1 MTRGLRALLVRFGGL
16 FGRQRRDHE
25 LDAEMQ
31 SHLEMH
37 IEENLRAGMTPEE
50 AHRQALIKLGGIEQT
65 KESYRDR
72 RGLPWLE
79 TLLRDVRFGLRMLRK
94 NPGFTAVAILTL
106 ALGIGVNVAIF
117 SVVDATLLDPI
128 PLPQPDRIVSLFTTW
143 PSYTHAG
150 FSYPNF
156 LDIQRESRSL
166 SGIAAWRVDSFN
178 LTGSGEP
185 ELLHGKRISSN
196 FFSLLGIRPI
206 VGRRFRPEEDQLGA
220 APVAIL
226 SEGLWKR
233 RFGARRDIIGTSIEL
248 DGRAYTVVGIV
259 PSSLHLLRF
268 EDSFFDDIFIPVGQ
282 WDNPLLRNRRF
293 VLGLRA
299 VGRLAPGATLAQ
311 ARAEMNQMAYRLVA
325 AYPDQIAGMGVG
337 TDLLKDDLVWQIRP
351 ALLLLWGAV
360 GLVLLIACANM
371 VSLLLARSSAREQ
384 EFAVR
389 VALGASRGRLVR
401 QLLVESILLA
411 SAGGALGVAVAMW
424 GTPAVLR
431 IFPSALPAVARVEVN
446 AMVLAVALGISFVTG
461 LIFGLVPALRISSA
475 NPQGALKEGARGL
488 IAGHYRVQG
497 ILVAAEVG
505 LSLMLLVAAGLLIHS
520 FVRVWAVNPGFE
532 PNHALTFGLSFSPAK
547 TSSPEKIRAN
557 LRELTGKLSA
567 LPGVE
572 AASVNL
578 GDMPLEGDS
587 EAPIWPSEKSKPTE
601 TSKWPIALL
610 YTVGPDYLR
619 AMGIPLLRGRALSP
633 QDDASTKEVAVID
646 TDLATS
652 IFRGEDPIG
661 KSLVVGTDPR
671 PIEIVG
677 VVGHVKHWGLDGDAT
692 APVHN
697 EMYFSY
703 MQFGGPLL
711 PILASDTSVIV
722 RSSVS
727 PGGLMAPIRTDVAS
741 VDGNA
746 VVYNVRPLDDLLA
759 SSLGERRFAMVLLGI
774 FAGIAL
780 LLAVVGIYGVVSYLV
795 GQRTHEIG
803 IRMALG
809 AQRRDILRI
818 VLADGGTMAL
828 AGIGLGLLGS
838 AVVTRFMEAMLFGVS
853 PTDPVT
859 FASVVAILLT
869 VVLLACWIPARRAMR
884 VDPMVALRYE

>member
-1 MTRGLRALLVRFGGL
+1 MKRVRAWFMRFVGL
-16 FGRQRRDHE
+16 FGKQRRDRE
-25 LDAEMQ
+25 LAAELE
-31 SHLEMH
+31 SHLQMH
-37 IEENLRAGMTPEE
+37 IEENLRTGMTPDK
-50 AHRQALIKLGGIEQT
+50 ARRQALIQLGGVEQT

-79 TLLRDVRFGLRMLRK
+79 ALLQDLRFGLRMLRN
-94 NPGFTAVAILTL
+94 NPGFTAVAVLTL

-143 PSYTHAG
+143 PSYAHAG

-156 LDIQRESRSL
+156 LDIQRENRSM
-166 SGIAAWRVDSFN
+166 SGVTAWRFDSFS
-178 LTGSGEP
+178 LTGSGES
-185 ELLHGKRISSN
+185 EQLRGKMVTAN

-206 VGRRFRPEEDQLGA
+206 LGRTFRADEDRLGA

-233 RFGARRDIIGTSIEL
+233 HFGAARDIVGRSVEL
-248 DGRAYTVVGIV
+248 DDKAYTVVGVV
-259 PSSLHLLRF
+259 PASFHLVRFQDSL
-268 EDSFFDDIFIPVGQ
+268 FDDVFVPVGQ
-282 WDNPLLRNRRF
+282 WDNPLLRDRRF
-293 VLGLRA
+293 SLGLRA
-299 VGRLAPGATLAQ
+299 IGRLGEGVTLGQ
-311 ARAEMNQMAYRLVA
+311 ARAELSQIAHQLDA
-325 AYPDQIAGMGVG
+325 AYPGQDSAMGLGAVP
-337 TDLLKDDLVWQIRP
+337 LKEDLVGGIRP

-360 GLVLLIACANM
+360 GLVLLIACAN
-371 VSLLLARSSAREQ
+371 VANLLLARSSAREQ

-389 VALGASRGRLVR
+389 VALGASRRRIVR

-411 SAGGALGVAVAMW
+411 STGGAFGVAVAMW
-424 GTPAVLR
+424 GTSAVLK

-446 AMVLAVALGISFVTG
+446 ATVLAAALGISFVTG
-461 LIFGLVPALRISSA
+461 VVFGLVPALRTSSA
-475 NPQGALKEGARGL
+475 NPQGALKEGARGS
-488 IAGHYRVQG
+488 IARHHRVQG
-497 ILVAAEVG
+497 IFVAAEVG
-505 LSLMLLVAAGLLIHS
+505 LSLMLLIAAGLLIRS

-532 PNHALTFGLSFSPAK
+532 PNHVLTFGLSFSPAK
-547 TSSPEKIRAN
+547 TSSPEEIRAN

-572 AASVNL
+572 AAEVNL

-587 EAPIWPSEKSKPTE
+587 EAPLWPSEKPKPAE

-610 YTVGPDYLR
+610 YTVGPDYFR

-633 QDDASTKEVAVID
+633 QDNDSTKEVTVID

-652 IFRGEDPIG
+652 IFHGEDPIG

-677 VVGHVKHWGLDGDAT
+677 VVGHVKQWGLDGDAT

-697 EMYFSY
+697 EMYFTY

-711 PILASDTSVIV
+711 AISVSDTSVIV

-727 PGGLMAPIRTDVAS
+727 PGGLVAPIRREVAS

-746 VVYNVRPLDDLLA
+746 VVYNLRPLDDLLA
-759 SSLGERRFAMVLLGI
+759 SSLAERRFAMVLLGI

-828 AGIGLGLLGS
+828 VGIGLGLAGS
-838 AVVTRFMEAMLFGVS
+838 AGVTRFMQAMLFGVS

-859 FASVVAILLT
+859 FLAVALILASVTLF
-869 VVLLACWIPARRAMR
+869 ACWIPARHAMR

>member
-1 MTRGLRALLVRFGGL
+1 MRALRAWLMRFGGL
-16 FGRQRRDHE
+16 FGKQRRDRE
-25 LDAEMQ
+25 LAAELE
-31 SHLEMH
+31 SHLQMH
-37 IEENLRAGMTPEE
+37 TEENLHAGMTPEE
-50 AHRQALIKLGGIEQT
+50 ARRQALIKLGGIEQT
-65 KESYRDR
+65 KENYRGR
-72 RGLPWLE
+72 RGLPWLD
-79 TLLRDVRFGLRMLRK
+79 TLLQDIRFGSRMLRK
-94 NPGFTAVAILTL
+94 NPGFTAIAILTL

-117 SVVDATLLDPI
+117 SVINATLLDPI

-143 PSYTHAG
+143 PSYAHAG

-156 LDIQRESRSL
+156 LDIQRENRSL
-166 SGIAAWRVDSFN
+166 SGIAAWRFDSFS

-185 ELLHGKRISSN
+185 EQLRGKMVSGN

-206 VGRRFRPEEDQLGA
+206 LGRTFRAEEDQLGA
-220 APVAIL
+220 APVVIL

-233 RFGARRDIIGTSIEL
+233 RFGAARDVIGKSIEL
-248 DGRAYTVVGIV
+248 DDKAYTVVGVV
-259 PSSLHLLRF
+259 PASFHLVRFQDSL
-268 EDSFFDDIFIPVGQ
+268 FDDVFVPVGQ
-282 WDNPLLRNRRF
+282 WDNPLLRDRRF
-293 VLGLRA
+293 SLGLRA
-299 VGRLAPGATLAQ
+299 IGRLGEDVTLGQ
-311 ARAEMNQMAYRLVA
+311 ARAELT
-325 AYPDQIAGMGVG
+325 QIAHQLDATYPGQDSAMGLGAVP
-337 TDLLKDDLVWQIRP
+337 LKEDLVGEIRP

-360 GLVLLIACANM
+360 GLVLLIACAN
-371 VSLLLARSSAREQ
+371 VANLLLARSSAREQ

-411 SAGGALGVAVAMW
+411 SVGGALGVVVAMW
-424 GTPAVLR
+424 GTPAVLK
-431 IFPSALPAVARVEVN
+431 IFPSALPPVARVEAN
-446 AMVLAVALGISFVTG
+446 ATVLAMALGISFVTG
-461 LIFGLVPALRISSA
+461 VVFGLVPALRISSA
-475 NPQGALKEGARGL
+475 NPQGALKEGARGS
-488 IAGHYRVQG
+488 IAGHHRVQG

-505 LSLMLLVAAGLLIHS
+505 FSLMLLIAAGLLIRS
-520 FVRVWAVNPGFE
+520 FVKVWAVNPGFE
-532 PNHALTFGLSFSPAK
+532 PNHVLTFGLSFSSAK

-557 LRELTGKLSA
+557 LRELTEKLRV

-587 EAPIWPSEKSKPTE
+587 EAPIWPGERSKPAE

-610 YTVGPDYLR
+610 YTVGPDYFR
-619 AMGIPLLRGRALSP
+619 AMGIPLLRGRVLSS
-633 QDDASTKEVAVID
+633 QDDDSTKEVTVID

-652 IFRGEDPIG
+652 LFHGENPIG
-661 KSLVVGTDPR
+661 KSLVVGADPQ

-677 VVGHVKHWGLDGDAT
+677 VVGHVKQWGLDGDAT

-711 PILASDTSVIV
+711 AISVGDTSVIV

-727 PGGLMAPIRTDVAS
+727 PGGLVAPIRREVAS

-746 VVYNVRPLDDLLA
+746 VVYNVRSMDDLLA

-780 LLAVVGIYGVVSYLV
+780 LLAVIGIYGVVSYLV

-818 VLADGGTMAL
+818 VLSQGGGMGL
-828 AGIGLGLLGS
+828 VGIVLGFVASLGLTHLM
-838 AVVTRFMEAMLFGVS
+838 TTMLFGVS

-859 FASVVAILLT
+859 FASVVVILLA
-869 VVLLACWIPARRAMR
+869 VVLLACYIPARRAMR